1 MTSIMR
7 SKMAKDV
14 QYQRLGKGRII
25 FSEGDPAD
33 RYYIIFSG
41 SVAVSRM
48 EKSVAFSMK
57 SVRKISDRGR
67 SDNLGQQHE
76 IVVATLYAGEAFGD
90 LALDGNLGGKRS
102 ASVRTLEPTELLF
115 LDSDKYRLIVRSQRE
130 EEILTRLRLLQNM
143 PLFFGTSAT
152 KSRALSSMASL
163 LVARKFPSGTAIVQ
177 QGEEDD
183 QLYFLTLTSGDIR
196 VIREVHVPK
205 VIGEMKRNDPGLW
218 NGLRGRLPVE
228 ELKQNITPR
237 RTLPLEVN
245 HLERYGHF
253 LRNKLDQGT
262 KTSCAT
268 LVTNTETEVYFLNR
282 WDFYRCL
289 SELQAEMD
297 SSGEKDD
304 KDDFALNMADTLAQL
319 ESERQ
324 LFRMVLD
331 EVQDYENDASHL
343 NKWADGVHW
352 EKYKNNMVSQIISG
366 KSNRTWKYGDRDF
379 DKQGAM
385 AHPRSSR
392 YERVSEHW
400 AKGVPEPCT
409 LSGQGYIIRLL
420 SETKESRDIQD
431 TVAGRRKP
439 ARDKRPIKPRLPA

>member
-1 MTSIMR
+1 MTSLMR
-7 SKMAKDV
+7 TKMAKAV
-14 QYQRLGKGRII
+14 QYQRLGKGRVI

-41 SVAVSRM
+41 SVSVSRM

-57 SVRKISDRGR
+57 SVQGR
-67 SDNLGQQHE
+67 SDGQHGQHE

-102 ASVRTLEPTELLF
+102 AGVKTLEFTELLF

-143 PLFFGTSAT
+143 PLFFGSSAT
-152 KSRALSSMASL
+152 TSRALSTMASL

-196 VIREVHVPK
+196 VIREVHVPR
-205 VIGEMKRNDPGLW
+205 VIGDMKRNDPGMW
-218 NGLRGRLPVE
+218 NSLRGQIPVE
-228 ELKQNITPR
+228 ELKQNVTSR

-253 LRNKLDQGT
+253 LRNKLDHGA

-297 SSGEKDD
+297 SSGEPD
-304 KDDFALNMADTLAQL
+304 KDDFGLNVADTLAQL

-324 LFRMVLD
+324 LFRMVLN

-352 EKYKNNMVSQIISG
+352 EKYKNSMVSQIISG

-385 AHPRSSR
+385 AKPQSSR

-420 SETKESRDIQD
+420 SETKGSRDVQD
-431 TVAGRRKP
+431 AVNGRRKP
-439 ARDKRPIKPRLPA
+439 PRGRLKKGRPPA